1 MPQAVAKQNA
11 TCYFLVMEYKMVS
24 EEFRSYLQTEYT
36 RRCQKNPQ
44 YSLRSFAKHLEID
57 PSSLSQFLRKKRN
70 LSDKKMAELGKKL
83 NLNSDD
89 FFKFVAR
96 GENDEYQMIKV
107 DQFSIL
113 SEWYHLAICQLSLLQ
128 DFRSDA
134 HWIARRLGIQV
145 MQAQAALDRL
155 VRIGWMEEEDGVFRY
170 VGGNLSTMDHDITT
184 EALRSYQKEMLY
196 KAEDAINYVPLK
208 KRSSTGV
215 TMAISSE
222 KLEQA
227 KAMIGR
233 FRRKISKFL
242 EEGETKDE
250 VYHIYISLFP
260 LTNTEDEV

>member
-1 MPQAVAKQNA
+1 MASNNAK
-11 TCYFLVMEYKMVS
+11 CYLYAMEYKMVA
-24 EEFRSYLQTEYT
+24 EEFRSYLQAEYT

-70 LSDKKMAELGKKL
+70 LSDKKMDQLGKKL
-83 NLNSDD
+83 NLKSDE
-89 FFKFVAR
+89 FFKFVSR
-96 GENDEYQMIKV
+96 GERDEFQMIKV

-155 VRIGWMEEEDGVFRY
+155 IRIGWMEDIDGTFRY
-170 VGGNLSTMDHDITT
+170 VGGNLSTMDHEITT
-184 EALRSYQKEMLY
+184 EALKSYQKEMLT
-196 KAEDAINYVPLK
+196 KAEDAIDHIPFNM
-208 KRSSTGV
+208 RSNSGM
-215 TMAISSE
+215 TMAISTE

-250 VYHIYISLFP
+250 VYHINISLFP
-260 LTNTEDEV
+260 LTDVEDQL